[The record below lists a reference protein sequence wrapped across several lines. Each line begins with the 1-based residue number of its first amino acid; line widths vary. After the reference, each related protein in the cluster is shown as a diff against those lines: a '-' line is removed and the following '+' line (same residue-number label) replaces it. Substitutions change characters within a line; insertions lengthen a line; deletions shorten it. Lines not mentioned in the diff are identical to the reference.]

1 MANTILAL
9 HANLFQDANTVES
22 ALLKMTYNPEVKHKS
37 VSPATMNEND
47 WDKILVEILS
57 VEKIITL

>member
-1 MANTILAL
+1 MTNTILAL

-22 ALLKMTYNPEVKHKS
+22 ALEKMTDNPEVKHKFLT
-37 VSPATMNEND
+37 PATMSEKD
-47 WDKILVEILS
+47 WDQILVEILS

>member
-1 MANTILAL
+1 MTNTILAL

-22 ALLKMTYNPEVKHKS
+22 ALEIMTDNPEVIHKS
-37 VSPATMNEND
+37 LTPATMSEKD
-47 WDKILVEILS
+47 WDQILVEILS